1 MFAYVSY
8 IWIARRAHSPL
19 KNVSFARSHTTFFFF
34 FAPLI
39 IVVLFAFFFVSFPLF
54 LVCTHPEAE
63 WGAGILREDV
73 MLIFKAWNVHKSEG
87 SHLPCCLTTR
97 ETTRWKRFFFLLRD
111 KWVCEQSHPLFFFPI
126 GFSTTGWD
134 TYLHSIVVISS
145 IFSCGWLSSLFFF
158 FNLLMCVRVSA
169 FPLC

>member
-34 FAPLI
+34 CSSHYRCPFR
-39 IVVLFAFFFVSFPLF
+39 FFFVSFPLF

-63 WGAGILREDV
+63 WGAEILREDV

-97 ETTRWKRFFFLLRD
+97 ETTRWKRFFFFVERQMSVRA
-111 KWVCEQSHPLFFFPI
+111 KPPS
-126 GFSTTGWD
+126 
-134 TYLHSIVVISS
+134 
-145 IFSCGWLSSLFFF
+145 FFF
-158 FNLLMCVRVSA
+158 FQLVLVLLAGTLTYIQLWWFLPFFLVVD
-169 FPLC
+169 